1 MSGPISFVSC
11 LLLQTQVCFPL
22 QNVCYMA
29 KLYRFCMFGCLEK
42 HPKFFW
48 YYCICRHVCLL
59 GYIFDYLTSPKCT
72 QCPKNATDYTDLWS
86 VLVGWIA
93 DASQWRDISIR
104 SPSLLLMSNRES
116 VQSITEYHRDTC
128 ERRVQHVSEM
138 KSEQKHQKAV
148 MKRVPYVC
156 LSISNH

>member
-48 YYCICRHVCLL
+48 YYISARVFARLHFWLSD
-59 GYIFDYLTSPKCT
+59 ISEMHSMSKKC
-72 QCPKNATDYTDLWS
+72 NRLHWS
-86 VLVGWIA
+86 V
-93 DASQWRDISIR
+93 ISTCR
-104 SPSLLLMSNRES
+104 MDRRCLS
-116 VQSITEYHRDTC
+116 VKRHFHPFPFSVTQYHRDT
-128 ERRVQHVSEM
+128 HVYDEYNTWVRWNLN
-138 KSEQKHQKAV
+138 KKHQKAV